1 MADRIES
8 DSREFLVDVDSKILK
23 VNPPDDERL
32 RVAVASAGAE
42 FISAEPPRF
51 VVRVTASSESE
62 AERKAVE
69 ALERWASGPGAGWS
83 VVGLTQWKA

>member
-8 DSREFLVDVDSKILK
+8 DSRKFLVDVDSKIPK
-23 VNPPDDERL
+23 VDPPDDERL
-32 RVAVASAGAE
+32 REAVASAGAE

-69 ALERWASGPGAGWS
+69 ALEGWASGPGAGWS
-83 VVGLTQWKA
+83 VVGLPQWKA

>member
-1 MADRIES
+1 MADRM
-8 DSREFLVDVDSKILK
+8 DPKEFLVDVDSKVLT
-23 VNPPDDERL
+23 VDPTDDESL
-32 RVAVASAGAE
+32 REALASAGAE

-69 ALERWASGPGAGWS
+69 ALERWASGLDAGWS
-83 VVGLTQWKA
+83 VVGLTEWKA